1 MTRRH
6 WRRPQDA
13 RPKGRDATVAEV
25 IEAIDRTAPQTKA
38 DIAETVGISEQ
49 YLSEVLQELK
59 TDEIV
64 RKAYIVDD
72 AAVYD
77 SAGTVSPLT
86 TETTDGPATDA
97 ADRGA
102 TARHLLERLDEVT
115 TRQYRAARAAFEG
128 DEPDPPADA
137 LESVAN
143 ERYEAVVAEL
153 KSYTITTDWPGN
165 RVASNLVTLA
175 TNLEIVGDRA
185 CFIADAVDGSA
196 ADGPGVVNERAV
208 DVFDAGL
215 TINELL
221 YEVLFEAEVA
231 AFERL
236 RSVEES
242 VHSDLNELFELVT
255 AYSPELYG
263 YLVSV
268 TRALERAIYY
278 WVDAAEIAARLH
290 SGIRPAHTLF

>member
-13 RPKGRDATVAEV
+13 RPKGRDATVARV

-59 TDEIV
+59 ADGIV
-64 RKAYIVDD
+64 RKAYVVDN

-86 TETTDGPATDA
+86 TEATDGPGTDA
-97 ADRGA
+97 VDRGA

-153 KSYTITTDWPGN
+153 KSYTITTD
-165 RVASNLVTLA
+165 
-175 TNLEIVGDRA
+175 
-185 CFIADAVDGSA
+185 
-196 ADGPGVVNERAV
+196 ERAV

-263 YLVSV
+263 YLASV

-278 WVDAAEIAARLH
+278 WVDAAEIAVRLH
-290 SGIRPAHTLF
+290 SGIKPAHALF